1 MPLRPASVR
10 QRRLAA
16 ASLLVLAL
24 VAACANDGSG
34 DVDSGSNGSGPVV
47 AHPDRG
53 DGSGTDALIE
63 GAVTLSGGCLLVG
76 EFPVIWPYGTTWDAQ
91 AQAVRLSDGQVVALG
106 DRVSGG
112 GGYPYLSDLG
122 TEFAEPLADCP
133 TNKYGE
139 VAMFN
144 AGEQITVSK

>member
-1 MPLRPASVR
+1 MSVR
-10 QRRLAA
+10 QRGLAA

-24 VAACANDGSG
+24 VAACAADDGSG

-53 DGSGTDALIE
+53 DASGTDALIE
-63 GAVTLSGGCLLVG
+63 GPLALSGGCLLVG
-76 EFPVIWPYGTTWDAQ
+76 DFPVIWPYGTTWDAQ

-122 TEFAEPLADCP
+122 TELAEPLADCP

>member
-1 MPLRPASVR
+1 MPVR

-16 ASLLVLAL
+16 ATLLVLAL
-24 VAACANDGSG
+24 VAACADDGSG
-34 DVDSGSNGSGPVV
+34 DVDSRSNGSGPVV
-47 AHPDRG
+47 AHPDKG

-63 GAVTLSGGCLLVG
+63 GPLTLSSGCLLVG
-76 EFPVIWPYGTTWDAQ
+76 EFPVVWPYGTTWDAE

-106 DRVSGG
+106 DQVSGG
-112 GGYPYLSDLG
+112 GGYPYLSGLG

-144 AGEQITVSK
+144 AGEQITVTT

>member
-1 MPLRPASVR
+1 MLKRPMPVR

-16 ASLLVLAL
+16 ANLLFLAL
-24 VAACANDGSG
+24 VAACGDDDSA
-34 DVDSGSNGSGPVV
+34 DVDSSSNGNGSVV
-47 AHPDRG
+47 AHPVEG
-53 DGSGTDALIE
+53 DGSGVTALIE
-63 GAVTLSGGCLLVG
+63 GPLTMSSGCLLVG
-76 EFPVIWPYGTTWDAQ
+76 EFPVVWPYGTTWDAE

-122 TEFAEPLADCP
+122 TEFAEPLVDCP
-133 TNKYGE
+133 TNKYEE

-144 AGEQITVSK
+144 AGEQITVTK

>member
-1 MPLRPASVR
+1 MPLR

-24 VAACANDGSG
+24 VAVCDGDGRG

-63 GAVTLSGGCLLVG
+63 GPLTLSGGCLLVG
-76 EFPVIWPYGTTWDAQ
+76 EFPVVWPYGTTWDAQ

-112 GGYPYLSDLG
+112 GGYPSLSALAAA
-122 TEFAEPLADCP
+122 FADPLAGCP
-133 TNKYGE
+133 LNRYQE

-144 AGEQITVSK
+144 AGERITVSK

>member
-1 MPLRPASVR
+1 MSVR

-24 VAACANDGSG
+24 VAACADDGSG

-63 GAVTLSGGCLLVG
+63 GPLTLSGGCLLVG
-76 EFPVIWPYGTTWDAQ
+76 DFPVVWPYGTTWDAQ

-122 TEFAEPLADCP
+122 TEFAEPLAACP
-133 TNKYGE
+133 ANKYGE

-144 AGEQITVSK
+144 AGEQITVTK

>member
-1 MPLRPASVR
+1 MSLR
-10 QRRLAA
+10 QGRLAA
-16 ASLLVLAL
+16 ATLLALAL
-24 VAACANDGSG
+24 VAGCAEDGSG

-47 AHPDRG
+47 AHPDGG
-53 DGSGTDALIE
+53 DGSGADALIE
-63 GAVTLSGGCLLVG
+63 GPLALSGGCLLVG
-76 EFPVIWPYGTTWDAQ
+76 EFPVVWPYGTTWDAQ
-91 AQAVRLSDGQVVALG
+91 AQAVRLSDGQLVALG

-122 TEFAEPLADCP
+122 AEFAEPLADCP

-144 AGEQITVSK
+144 AGEQITVTK

>member
-1 MPLRPASVR
+1 MPVR

-24 VAACANDGSG
+24 VAACADDGSG

-47 AHPDRG
+47 AHPDGG
-53 DGSGTDALIE
+53 DGSGNDALLE
-63 GAVTLSGGCLLVG
+63 GPLTLSGGCLLVG
-76 EFPVIWPYGTTWDAQ
+76 EFPVVWPYGTTWDSQ

-122 TEFAEPLADCP
+122 TELAERLALCP

-139 VAMFN
+139 VGMFN
-144 AGEQITVSK
+144 AGEQITVTK

>member
-1 MPLRPASVR
+1 MPLR

-24 VAACANDGSG
+24 AAACADDGSG
-34 DVDSGSNGSGPVV
+34 DVDSGSNWSGPVV
-47 AHPDRG
+47 AHPDKG
-53 DGSGTDALIE
+53 DGSGADALIE
-63 GAVTLSGGCLLVG
+63 GPLMLSGGCLLVG
-76 EFPVIWPYGTTWDAQ
+76 DFPVVWPYGTTWDAQ
-91 AQAVRLSDGQVVALG
+91 AQAVRLSDGQLVALG

-122 TEFAEPLADCP
+122 TDLAEPLADCP

-144 AGEQITVSK
+144 AGEQITVTK

>member
-1 MPLRPASVR
+1 MSVR

-24 VAACANDGSG
+24 VAACADDGSG

-63 GAVTLSGGCLLVG
+63 GPLTLSGGCLLVG
-76 EFPVIWPYGTTWDAQ
+76 EFPVVWPYGTTWDAQ

-112 GGYPYLSDLG
+112 GGYPNLSDLG

-144 AGEQITVSK
+144 AGEQITVTK

>member
-1 MPLRPASVR
+1 MPVR
-10 QRRLAA
+10 HRRLAA

-24 VAACANDGSG
+24 VAACADDGSG

-63 GAVTLSGGCLLVG
+63 GPVTLSGGCLLVG
-76 EFPVIWPYGTTWDAQ
+76 DFPVVWPYGTTWDAQ
-91 AQAVRLSDGQVVALG
+91 AQAVLLSDGQVVALG

-122 TEFAEPLADCP
+122 TDLAEPLADCP
-133 TNKYGE
+133 SNKYGE

-144 AGEQITVSK
+144 AGEQITVTK

>member
-1 MPLRPASVR
+1 MPVR

-16 ASLLVLAL
+16 ASLLVLAF
-24 VAACANDGSG
+24 VAACAEG

-63 GAVTLSGGCLLVG
+63 GPLTLSGGCLLVG
-76 EFPVIWPYGTTWDAQ
+76 EFPVVWPYGTTWDSQ

-122 TEFAEPLADCP
+122 TELAEPLALCP

-139 VAMFN
+139 VAVFN
-144 AGEQITVSK
+144 AGEQITVTK

>member
-1 MPLRPASVR
+1 MSVR
-10 QRRLAA
+10 RRRLAA
-16 ASLLVLAL
+16 ATFLVLAL
-24 VAACANDGSG
+24 VAACADDGSG

-47 AHPDRG
+47 AHPDGG

-63 GAVTLSGGCLLVG
+63 GPLTLSGGCLLVG
-76 EFPVIWPYGTTWDAQ
+76 EFPVVWPYGTTWDAQ
-91 AQAVRLSDGQVVALG
+91 AQAVRLSDGQLVALG

-122 TEFAEPLADCP
+122 AEFAEPLADCP

-144 AGEQITVSK
+144 AGEQITVTK

>member
-1 MPLRPASVR
+1 MSVR

-16 ASLLVLAL
+16 ATLLALAL

-34 DVDSGSNGSGPVV
+34 DVDSGSNGTGPVV
-47 AHPDRG
+47 AHPDKG

-63 GAVTLSGGCLLVG
+63 GPLT
-76 EFPVIWPYGTTWDAQ
+76 
-91 AQAVRLSDGQVVALG
+91 
-106 DRVSGG
+106 
-112 GGYPYLSDLG
+112 LSDLG
-122 TEFAEPLADCP
+122 TELAEPLADCP

>member
-1 MPLRPASVR
+1 MPVR

-24 VAACANDGSG
+24 VAGCADDGSG
-34 DVDSGSNGSGPVV
+34 DVASGSNGSGPVV

-63 GAVTLSGGCLLVG
+63 GPLTLSGGCLLVG
-76 EFPVIWPYGTTWDAQ
+76 DFPVIWPYGTTWDAQ

-122 TEFAEPLADCP
+122 TESAEPLAACP

-144 AGEQITVSK
+144 AGEQITVTK

>member
-1 MPLRPASVR
+1 MPVRP
-10 QRRLAA
+10 RRLAA

-24 VAACANDGSG
+24 VAACADDGSG
-34 DVDSGSNGSGPVV
+34 DVGSGSNGSGPVV

-76 EFPVIWPYGTTWDAQ
+76 EFPVVWPYGTTWDAQ

-122 TEFAEPLADCP
+122 TELAEPLADCP